1 MLCQCCVCVRVC
13 MCVTDEHR
21 LVYKESGWWQWQ
33 DLMSRSSPLL
43 MPWPYGRVLLYLPL
57 TATDGARSNTA
68 QQNLSH
74 CFTGSNHNRRRKG
87 ERQEEIITPAA
98 RKKKSVHLQ
107 SWCPEGQI
115 PERKHPEWLLVIDW
129 YGNECLII
137 PSARARRAAY
147 TVTAPWPAFWQTVTS
162 SCHITQGLIKR
173 DPKIDKQ

>member
-1 MLCQCCVCVRVC
+1 

-74 CFTGSNHNRRRKG
+74 CFTGSNHNRGRKG

-115 PERKHPEWLLVIDW
+115 PERKHPDWLLVIDW

-162 SCHITQGLIKR
+162 SCHITQGLIKC